1 MDLLPQE
8 LLNEVYTRLDA
19 SSRVAFHATCRA
31 SRSEGKGRR
40 DSIRS
45 LAVAEGYVR
54 KHGPRGVLPPDSRRQ
69 DHPSGLRRFLHA
81 HASNGDHA
89 ASALMSDLG
98 IQAGGSSVGKLVTLI
113 TSDLVS
119 MRELVP
125 FVSDA
130 TLLVSETAL
139 RDAVDALSRHGTA
152 KTFQELE
159 RCRPLWDQLRPR
171 IACRHFVFK
180 LVNERNRAALE
191 HLVASSPPVEGFAD
205 ACRAFYAEDLYI
217 FAMSSPEKVQTC
229 HDVIGPFDDAL
240 IEKLAKTAED
250 NFCVDAV
257 LMMDGLRGLR
267 AREKLGPAE
276 EPKPEPI

>member
-8 LLNEVYTRLDA
+8 LLDDVYTRLDA

-31 SRSEGKGRR
+31 SRREGKGRR

-54 KHGPRGVLPPDSRRQ
+54 KHGPRGVLPHDSRRQ
-69 DHPSGLRRFLHA
+69 DHPSGLRQFLHA

-89 ASALMSDLG
+89 ASALMADLG
-98 IQAGGSSVGKLVTLI
+98 IQTGGSSVGKLVTLI
-113 TSDLVS
+113 TSDRVS
-119 MRELVP
+119 VRELAP

-130 TLLVSETAL
+130 TSLVSETSL
-139 RDAVDALSRHGTA
+139 NDAVDSLLTHGTA
-152 KTFQELE
+152 KTFKELE
-159 RCRPLWDQLRPR
+159 QCRPLWDQLRPK

-180 LVNERNRAALE
+180 LVNHCNRAALE
-191 HLVASSPPVEGFAD
+191 HLVTSSPPIEGLAD
-205 ACRAFYAEDLYI
+205 ACRAFYADNLYI
-217 FAMSSPEKVQTC
+217 FAMSSPEKVQMC

-240 IEKLAKTAED
+240 IEKLATTAED
-250 NFCVDAV
+250 RFCVDVV

-267 AREKLGPAE
+267 AREKLGAAE